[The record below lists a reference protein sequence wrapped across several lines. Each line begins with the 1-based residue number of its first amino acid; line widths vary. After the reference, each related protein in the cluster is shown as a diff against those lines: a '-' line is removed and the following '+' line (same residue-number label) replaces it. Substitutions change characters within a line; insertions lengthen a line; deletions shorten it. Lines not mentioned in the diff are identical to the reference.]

1 MFTFSG
7 SDPRLPHKQLGFWG
21 AVIGAVIGAGA
32 SLYGGGKAQR
42 AADRETRRRRE
53 LEERQLK
60 ISEAEEARSAEL
72 FDFYGEVYQPIE
84 RELGRSVLEDKYRP
98 DVEAG
103 LAVADV
109 ERSAQTQ
116 RDIDERR
123 LQRVGVDPSSGRY
136 VGTER
141 ARGLR
146 EVLGKAGAGTEARY
160 ATRRRNEA
168 RLAQVAALGKGL
180 PGQSAMFS
188 GQAGRG
194 LGDVRRG
201 VSANER
207 YLQGLAGGYGEQFGG
222 YMADIGTGLGDWWK
236 KRKEKKEG
244 KTEEGG

>member
-7 SDPRLPHKQLGFWG
+7 SGPRLPHKQLGFWG
-21 AVIGAVIGAGA
+21 QIIGAVIGAGV
-32 SLYGGGKAQR
+32 SLYGGKKAQS
-42 AADRETRRRRE
+42 AADKESARRLE
-53 LEERQLK
+53 LEERQLA
-60 ISEAEEARSAEL
+60 ISEAEEGRASEL

-103 LAVADV
+103 LAIADV
-109 ERSAQTQ
+109 ERSAELQ
-116 RDIDERR
+116 RGIDERR

-136 VGTER
+136 VGSER

-168 RLAQVAALGKGL
+168 RLAQVAGLGKGL

-201 VSANER
+201 VAANER
-207 YLQGLAGGYGEQFGG
+207 YLQGIAGGYGEQFGG
-222 YMADIGTGLGDWWK
+222 YAADIGTGLSDWWK
-236 KRKEKKEG
+236 SRKK
-244 KTEEGG
+244 KTEPATEGG